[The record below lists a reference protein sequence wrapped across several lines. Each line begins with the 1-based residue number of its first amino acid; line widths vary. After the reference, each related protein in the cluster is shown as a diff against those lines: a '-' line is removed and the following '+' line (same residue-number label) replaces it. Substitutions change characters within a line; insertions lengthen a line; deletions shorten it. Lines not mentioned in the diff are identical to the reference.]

1 LPSHRVLYLGP
12 PDTLEFVSGEL
23 SGMEVILA
31 LQEAEVDEVLPSC
44 DAILDAY
51 MKIPFY
57 SSRLQ
62 KARKL
67 TLIVT
72 ATTGSDHIDMSAALS
87 QGVQVLTLKG
97 QTEVLG
103 QLTPA
108 AEHSWLLLMACA
120 RKLLPATDHVLFGG
134 WDRNRFPG
142 TMLRGTTLGLIG
154 CGRIGG
160 WMSRYASAFGMT
172 CIGYDPHIA
181 DWPDTIKPAPL
192 DEVLEDSDFVSVH
205 VHLSP
210 ETEGLVGAPEL
221 AKMKRGAVL
230 INTSRGAIVDEAALL
245 EALRSG
251 HLGASGLDVLSAE
264 PETAADPL
272 VEYARDHDNL
282 LITPHI
288 GGFSPGALSTVLK
301 FSCGR
306 VREGLAN

>member
-1 LPSHRVLYLGP
+1 
-12 PDTLEFVSGEL
+12 VSDEL
-23 SGMEVILA
+23 SGMEVVLA
-31 LQEAEVDEVLPSC
+31 LQEAEVDEVLPTC

-51 MKIPFY
+51 MKVPFP

-62 KARKL
+62 KARNL

-72 ATTGSDHIDMSAALS
+72 ATTGADHIDTSAATS
-87 QGVQVLTLKG
+87 QGVRVLTLKG
-97 QTEVLG
+97 QTELLG

-120 RKLLPATDHVLFGG
+120 RKLRPATDHVLSGG
-134 WDRNRFPG
+134 WDRNLFPG

-172 CIGYDPHIA
+172 CIGYDPHLD
-181 DWPDTIKPAPL
+181 DWPDSINPVSL
-192 DEVLEDSDFVSVH
+192 DEVLETSDFVSVH
-205 VHLSP
+205 VHLSS
-210 ETEGLVGAPEL
+210 ETEGLVGAPEV
-221 AKMKRGAVL
+221 AKMKPGAVL

-245 EALRSG
+245 DALRSG

-264 PETAADPL
+264 PETSADPL
-272 VEYARDHDNL
+272 VEYARDHGNL

-306 VREGLAN
+306 VRDGLAN